1 MDRRLFL
8 LLSVAGVANPGSTP
22 LRSGGSA
29 VVQSGDPNFDAWAAD
44 YIARAIQS
52 GLPAPVVDREF
63 RGLTPDR
70 DVVARDSQQPEFSKP
85 ISEYVQSVA
94 ADGRVD
100 AGRKKMAATPAL
112 GQIEARFGPPP
123 EILVSIW
130 GVESAFGRLQGDF
143 DVLRSLASLAAAG
156 RRRAWAESQLDA
168 LIRIIAS
175 GKATRAELR
184 GSWAGAMGQTQLE
197 PDTYLDLAI
206 DLRGGDRPDV
216 WRSADD
222 ALASA
227 AHLLQNGGWRRGEPW
242 QREVRLPSGF
252 DYGLAEGPTK
262 SAAAWDSQDG
272 IKPATGAGWAHTDAD
287 TVLILPAG
295 AAGPAFLAYPNHF
308 VIRKYNN
315 SLAYALGVGL
325 LADRIAG
332 RSRLAQPWPKEE
344 PLSIADRVGAQSALN
359 KLGYDAG
366 PADGQVGIKTRV
378 ALRAWQKS
386 QKLPA
391 DGYLTPHVAGVLVA
405 QASRAP

>member
-8 LLSVAGVANPGSTP
+8 FLSVAGLANPGSTP
-22 LRSGGSA
+22 LGSGDD
-29 VVQSGDPNFDAWAAD
+29 VVRSGDPGFDAWAAD
-44 YIARAIQS
+44 YVTRAIQA
-52 GLPAPVVDREF
+52 GLPAAVIEREF
-63 RGLTPDR
+63 RGLAPD
-70 DVVARDSQQPEFSKP
+70 ARVIALDGQQPEFSKP
-85 ISEYVQSVA
+85 ISEYIEAVA
-94 ADGRVD
+94 ADARADVGR
-100 AGRKKMAATPAL
+100 AKMAATPGL
-112 GQIEARFGPPP
+112 GEIEARFGPPP

-143 DVLRSLASLAAAG
+143 DVLRSLASLASAG

-175 GKATRAELR
+175 GKASRAQLR

-197 PDTYLDLAI
+197 PDAYLDVAV
-206 DLRGGDRPDV
+206 DMRGGDRPDV
-216 WRSADD
+216 WGSPQD

-227 AHLLQNGGWRRGEPW
+227 AHLLQKGDWRRGEPW
-242 QREVRLPSGF
+242 QREVRLPQGF
-252 DYGLAEGPTK
+252 DYGLSEGPIK
-262 SAAAWDSQDG
+262 SAMAWDSQDG
-272 IKPATGAGWAHTDAD
+272 VKPAGGGGWAHTDAD

-332 RSRLAQPWPKEE
+332 RPALVQAWPHEE
-344 PLSIADRVGAQSALN
+344 PLSIADRVGAQSALS

-378 ALRAWQKS
+378 ALRAWQRA

-391 DGYLTPHVAGVLVA
+391 DGYLTPHLAGVLVA
-405 QASRAP
+405 AASKAP